1 MRCRAPGQRARDWG
15 DWSDAAA
22 AQHPRPCD
30 LSCRVLTG
38 PGCLDPLGAQTVQG
52 RERSCLLPLLSTG
65 QSADAEARRESCIV
79 GFWPSVH
86 ILPPGRHVRAA
97 LLSRPCARERIMG
110 LLFAVSSS
118 AGLAFPWVL
127 GKLVPCPRHGPISPF
142 QVFGQ
147 QSLAGL
153 RGPPLG
159 CQNRNAL
166 GFAASSRAFSL
177 SGLGPCFPWV
187 SALPAC
193 NAAALDDDRWTHPPV
208 PDMDGDERERGTS
221 VALGCPPSPPTF
233 QMPSDTVFAWLCGTL
248 VPLAVEDFV
257 VPCSLASVLPL
268 SGPQLR
274 AACTVASE
282 PALRALHVP

>member
-52 RERSCLLPLLSTG
+52 WERSCLLPLLSTG

-118 AGLAFPWVL
+118 AGLAFPL
-127 GKLVPCPRHGPISPF
+127 GFGKAGAVPPPWSDIAFPGVRATIPC
-142 QVFGQ
+142 
-147 QSLAGL
+147 
-153 RGPPLG
+153 GPP
-159 CQNRNAL
+159 
-166 GFAASSRAFSL
+166 
-177 SGLGPCFPWV
+177 W
-187 SALPAC
+187 
-193 NAAALDDDRWTHPPV
+193 
-208 PDMDGDERERGTS
+208 
-221 VALGCPPSPPTF
+221 PPS
-233 QMPSDTVFAWLCGTL
+233 WLPESQCPG
-248 VPLAVEDFV
+248 FCCIF
-257 VPCSLASVLPL
+257 PCLLP
-268 SGPQLR
+268 
-274 AACTVASE
+274 
-282 PALRALHVP
+282 